1 MPKRPDCADFRLL
14 FLSDT
19 PLIDTRAPVE
29 FALGALPGAVNMPLM
44 TDDERSQVGLCYK
57 QQGQSAAI
65 ALGHALVQGD
75 IKAERVKAWADFAAK
90 HPEGY
95 LYCFR
100 GGLRSQISQQWLAEA
115 GCDYP
120 RIVGG
125 YKAMRQFLLDTLQQ
139 AAHRPVMIVSGQT
152 GCAKTRLLNEQPNGI
167 DLEGFANHRGS
178 AFGKR
183 LGGQP
188 TQIDFENRLAVALL
202 RHAETLSAQTIL
214 LEDESRLIG
223 RLAVPE
229 VLREAM
235 LKAPLLVVEMSLEER
250 VEHTY
255 SNYILSNLAEWQAR
269 DGESE
274 GFQHF
279 AEELLANLAAVRKR
293 LGGYRFTNLT
303 VQMQDALSA
312 HRQGDPEAHK
322 HWIRNL
328 LKDYYDPM
336 YAYQLGLKSERVVF
350 RGSYAEV
357 TDYLKAEVPRGD

>member
-1 MPKRPDCADFRLL
+1 MPKRPDCADFRQL

-29 FALGALPGAVNMPLM
+29 FALGAVPGAVNLPLM
-44 TDDERSQVGLCYK
+44 TDDERAQVGLCYK
-57 QQGQSAAI
+57 RQGQSAAI

-75 IKAERVKAWADFAAK
+75 AKAERVQVWADFARQ

-125 YKAMRQFLLDTLQQ
+125 YKAMRRFLLDTLQQ
-139 AAHRPVMIVSGQT
+139 AAHRPAVIVSGQT

-167 DLEGFANHRGS
+167 DLEGLANHRGS

-202 RHAETLSAQTIL
+202 RHAETHSDHAIL

-235 LKAPLLVVEMSLEER
+235 LKAPLLVVEMPLEDR

-255 SNYILSNLAEWQAR
+255 SNYILSNLADWQAQ
-269 DGESE
+269 DGEPE
-274 GFQHF
+274 GFRHF
-279 AEELLANLAAVRKR
+279 SAELLANLAALRKR
-293 LGGYRFTNLT
+293 LGGYRFTNLAAE
-303 VQMQDALSA
+303 MEAALSA

-322 HWIRNL
+322 QWIRNL

-336 YAYQLGLKSERVVF
+336 YAYQLGLKSERVTF
-350 RGSYAEV
+350 RGTYVEV
-357 TDYLKAEVPRGD
+357 MDWLKAGLRPAK